1 MGVLDK
7 LVEPA
12 TFGVAILSIGLAA
25 MLTCWIALAV
35 RAFRES
41 RGWGFLT
48 LLIPVPLPFAVKFWS
63 RSQVGKLFLLYV
75 LGAAA
80 TTIGLLRN
88 VMWTALLGQDVQT
101 RWARVLILLA
111 VVIFIQW
118 RPAGPLPTE
127 GEARRCLRRFCR

>member
-7 LVEPA
+7 LLEPA
-12 TFGVAILSIGLAA
+12 TFGVAILSFGLAA
-25 MLTCWIALAV
+25 RVTCWIVLTA

-41 RGWGFLT
+41 RGLGFLT
-48 LLIPVPLPFAVKFWS
+48 LLVPIPLPFAARYWA
-63 RSQVGKLFLLYV
+63 RPQVGKLLSLYV

-80 TTIGLLRN
+80 ATIGLLRN
-88 VMWTALLGQDVQT
+88 VMWTNLLGQDVQT

-118 RPAGPLPTE
+118 RPAGLFPPKGRL
-127 GEARRCLRRFCR
+127 ADV